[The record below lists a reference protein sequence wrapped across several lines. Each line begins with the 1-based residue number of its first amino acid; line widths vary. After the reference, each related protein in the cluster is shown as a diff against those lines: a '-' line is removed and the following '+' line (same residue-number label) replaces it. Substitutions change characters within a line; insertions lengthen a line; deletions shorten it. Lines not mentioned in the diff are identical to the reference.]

1 MSKTVDISV
10 NIHGQ
15 QSIPNYVVCY
25 DMSKED
31 LYDLVKYLYDSQAFI
46 IPIYTKEV
54 KDVPDFSDAHLLE
67 NNEYLIKPFYVG
79 NNPELTEQY
88 VSKTVDMISQNDYL
102 AWKPVRDYVDSQVRE
117 KGWKETMMIKL
128 PNI

>member
-1 MSKTVDISV
+1 MNEAVDISV
-10 NIHGQ
+10 EIHGQ

-31 LYDLVKYLYDSQAFI
+31 LYDLVKCLYDSQAFI

-54 KDVPDFSDAHLLE
+54 KDVPDFKDAHLLE

-88 VSKTVDMISQNDYL
+88 VSKMVDMMKYEDKRL
-102 AWKPVRDYVDSQVRE
+102 FF
-117 KGWKETMMIKL
+117 KGVEIGSSKGA
-128 PNI
+128 